1 MTVLA
6 SQYDINFYKDE
17 HLRSGLERHLRGL
30 INRQKNQLAFVL
42 EFKVYDA
49 QEELKLEDTVQSALV
64 QIEEKDYDTELIER
78 GISKSKIRHYGF
90 AFEGKKVLIG
100 E

>member
-30 INRQKNQLAFVL
+30 INRQKNQLAVQNP
-42 EFKVYDA
+42 YR
-49 QEELKLEDTVQSALV
+49 QELKRHYPLIFDMAVRLGEI
-64 QIEEKDYDTELIER
+64 IEEKIHFTICENEIAFLAIHLGASYD
-78 GISKSKIRHYGF
+78 
-90 AFEGKKVLIG
+90 
-100 E
+100 

>member
-1 MTVLA
+1 MGKEQGTCV
-6 SQYDINFYKDE
+6 
-17 HLRSGLERHLRGL
+17 
-30 INRQKNQLAFVL
+30 
-42 EFKVYDA
+42 
-49 QEELKLEDTVQSALV
+49 V

-90 AFEGKKVLIG
+90 AFEGKRVLIG